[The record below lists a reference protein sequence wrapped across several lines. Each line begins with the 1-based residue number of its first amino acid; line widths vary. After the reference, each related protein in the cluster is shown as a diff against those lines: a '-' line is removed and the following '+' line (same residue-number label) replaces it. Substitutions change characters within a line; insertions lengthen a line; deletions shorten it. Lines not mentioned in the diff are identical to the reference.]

1 MAPIRRTG
9 VDFVAPVSVQAPAAL
24 TCRTANRSG
33 MSRSPLEL
41 STMSPS
47 MPTYA
52 SAAAGIASFR
62 AVALPGAAAAALP
75 RTNSVSYAAY
85 S

>member
-1 MAPIRRTG
+1 
-9 VDFVAPVSVQAPAAL
+9 
-24 TCRTANRSG
+24 
-33 MSRSPLEL
+33 
-41 STMSPS
+41 MSPS
-47 MPTYA
+47 MPAYA

-62 AVALPGAAAAALP
+62 AVALPGAAADAAALP